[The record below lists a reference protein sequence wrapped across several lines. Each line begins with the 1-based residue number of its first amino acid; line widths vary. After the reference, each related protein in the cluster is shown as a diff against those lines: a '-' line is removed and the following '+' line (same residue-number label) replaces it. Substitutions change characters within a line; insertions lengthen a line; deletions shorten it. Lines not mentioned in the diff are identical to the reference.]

1 MIRRM
6 VEKDL
11 PRILELEDQL
21 FTSKWT
27 YEQYLYELH
36 ENEFSQLYVFE
47 IGSKIVGYL
56 GLWLTFDIAQITTLG
71 IDKEYQGNGYAKQL
85 LNKLV
90 EVANQAMCETIM
102 LEVRVS
108 NTRAIKLYKNF
119 DFIEMSRRKN
129 YYTDNNEDAIVM
141 VKALGGNW

>member
-47 IGSKIVGYL
+47 IGTKIVGYL
-56 GLWLTFDIAQITTLG
+56 GLWLTFDIAQITTLA

-108 NTRAIKLYKNF
+108 NNRAIKLYKNF

>member
-1 MIRRM
+1 
-6 VEKDL
+6 
-11 PRILELEDQL
+11 
-21 FTSKWT
+21 
-27 YEQYLYELH
+27 QYLYELH

-47 IGSKIVGYL
+47 IGTKIVGYL
-56 GLWLTFDIAQITTLG
+56 GLWLTFDIAQITTLA

-108 NTRAIKLYKNF
+108 NNRAIKLYKNF